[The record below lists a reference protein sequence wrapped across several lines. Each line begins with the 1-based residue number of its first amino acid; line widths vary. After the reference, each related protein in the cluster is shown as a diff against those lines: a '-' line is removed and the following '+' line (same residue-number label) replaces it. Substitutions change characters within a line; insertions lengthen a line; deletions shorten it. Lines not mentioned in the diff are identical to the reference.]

1 MSGGR
6 TIHPAIQPCPSCG
19 LMLHSRGEPF
29 TPPRVLPD
37 TGDPGLCTSCGTLV
51 VWTGAGWRVPDEAE
65 REALL
70 GCDAVTSAMMMH
82 REWLAWR
89 DADRSRLVD
98 IVSLHLSIFGMAGSR
113 VAADLVLSI
122 EAAGFHTTRLA
133 EL

>member
-51 VWTGAGWRVPDEAE
+51 VWHGSGWRQPDETE

-82 REWLAWR
+82 REYLAWR
-89 DADRSRLVD
+89 AADRSRLIDV
-98 IVSLHLSIFGMAGSR
+98 VSRHLAPLGPTFAQKGM
-113 VAADLVLSI
+113 DLVYDL